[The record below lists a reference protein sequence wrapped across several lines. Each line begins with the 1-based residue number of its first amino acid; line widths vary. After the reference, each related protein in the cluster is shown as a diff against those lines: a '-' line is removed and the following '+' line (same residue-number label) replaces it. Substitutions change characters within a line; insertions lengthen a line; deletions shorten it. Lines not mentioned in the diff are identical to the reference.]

1 MSLVHQGQKWYES
14 HRYNCK
20 QQYKGFGVMKFG
32 GKGEKKMPS
41 STYTKQMSKNSKIYK
56 INNVNTPPSKIKY
69 RNGPKSPTPNS
80 EEAPPAK
87 CPKGH
92 PNEKM
97 VQGKRA
103 SK

>member
-1 MSLVHQGQKWYES
+1 MLYTTLQK
-14 HRYNCK
+14 
-20 QQYKGFGVMKFG
+20 
-32 GKGEKKMPS
+32 
-41 STYTKQMSKNSKIYK
+41 
-56 INNVNTPPSKIKY
+56 KY

-92 PNEKM
+92 PNEKR
-97 VQGKRA
+97 VQGKSA